1 MRYPPDAGGTQAGVI
16 GVSIGNNG
24 ILAMFKDVIRS
35 TAIIGAMNVERY
47 VEQSTLVHEL
57 GHQFGLVN
65 NGLVMTAPHEDA
77 GYPGHYS
84 STPCARYWENEGT
97 SNAARFAQEH
107 VRTGSSILYGLEC
120 LDDADAVN
128 GKEGSSYCS

>member
-1 MRYPPDAGGTQAGVI
+1 MFLSGHFADSGARARLI
-16 GVSIGNNG
+16 GISIGDTG

-35 TAIIGAMNVERY
+35 TDIVGEMNVARY

-65 NGLVMTAPHEDA
+65 NGLAMVSPHEDTA
-77 GYPGHYS
+77 HPAHC
-84 STPCARYWENEGT
+84 TNDQCAMYWENEGT
-97 SNAARFAQEH
+97 TNAARFAQQH
-107 VRTGSSILYGLEC
+107 VPTGSSILYGQEC

-128 GKEGSSYCS
+128 GK